1 MNLYRRRTLQASL
14 VVLLAWLAVS
24 GIIAQ
29 QRRKAHK
36 LRATAVLELTTDP
49 TGTMTARIVP
59 ITILDEGTFHDASVY
74 KATPRPMA
82 VDIGVVYEAQK
93 SGQAVGY
100 VTIVS
105 AAKDPT
111 WRGLG
116 RWQVANPPAPEKSTA
131 PVAAANTGSS
141 DSDRPILRR
150 GDSSNTAGQSPPA
163 SASPSPDAT
172 GTPAPVSSS
181 VPTSEADDPDRPV
194 LRRRGPEAAK
204 QQPANPPPSAKT
216 PVAAEGALPSTKLP
230 VPAPGLQTMAAVS
243 DADSSESRSFQFVWR
258 KGEQEAMEA
267 KMRRLALA
275 QLPRENAQLTE
286 HSLTNVVIRAF
297 DLDLSNDAVM
307 VLTAEIP
314 GSFLAPVTKGS
325 APAKSGASASASP
338 SGPAKFVSRYIT
350 LIARVNFEGN
360 PQRLAVSVTDSSR
373 LDVAPRLELIDAV
386 DVDGDGLGE
395 LLFRQT
401 SFDEK
406 SYIIYGVGRG
416 SVTKVFEGASQ
427 PLK

>member
-1 MNLYRRRTLQASL
+1 
-14 VVLLAWLAVS
+14 VVAGNA
-24 GIIAQ
+24 
-29 QRRKAHK
+29 
-36 LRATAVLELTTDP
+36 
-49 TGTMTARIVP
+49 
-59 ITILDEGTFHDASVY
+59 
-74 KATPRPMA
+74 
-82 VDIGVVYEAQK
+82 
-93 SGQAVGY
+93 
-100 VTIVS
+100 
-105 AAKDPT
+105 
-111 WRGLG
+111 
-116 RWQVANPPAPEKSTA
+116 
-131 PVAAANTGSS
+131 GSS
-141 DSDRPILRR
+141 DTDRPILRR
-150 GDSSNTAGQSPPA
+150 GDSGNAAGHSPQA
-163 SASPSPDAT
+163 SASPTPDAT
-172 GTPAPVSSS
+172 SSPASGSTPVTA
-181 VPTSEADDPDRPV
+181 SEPDDSDRPV

-204 QQPANPPPSAKT
+204 QQPSNPPQPAKT
-216 PVAAEGALPSTKLP
+216 PAPAEGAVPSTKLP

-243 DADSSESRSFQFVWR
+243 DADSSEARSFQFVWK

-314 GSFLAPVTKGS
+314 GSFLAPATKS
-325 APAKSGASASASP
+325 STPAKTATSEKNSP
-338 SGPAKFVSRYIT
+338 AAPAKFVSRYIT

-360 PQRLAVSVTDSSR
+360 PQRLAVSITDSSR

-395 LLFRQT
+395 LLFRQV

-406 SYIIYGVGRG
+406 SYIIYGVGRNT
-416 SVTKVFEGASQ
+416 VTRVFEGASQ

>member
-14 VVLLAWLAVS
+14 LVLLACLISLTA
-24 GIIAQ
+24 ATQ
-29 QRRKAHK
+29 QRRRTHK

-49 TGTMTARIVP
+49 TGTMTARLIPV
-59 ITILDEGTFHDASVY
+59 TILDEGSFHDAGAY

-82 VDIGVVYEAQK
+82 LDVGVVYEAQK
-93 SGQAVGY
+93 SGQTVGY

-105 AAKDPT
+105 AAKDPA
-111 WRGLG
+111 WRALG
-116 RWQVANPPAPEKSTA
+116 RWQAASPPAPEKSKT
-131 PVAAANTGSS
+131 PVVIAGDSNSG
-141 DSDRPILRR
+141 SDRPILRR
-150 GDSSNTAGQSPPA
+150 SNSGTASGQSPPTA
-163 SASPSPDAT
+163 VTPTPSPAAGKPDE
-172 GTPAPVSSS
+172 P
-181 VPTSEADDPDRPV
+181 SEPDDPYRPV
-194 LRRRGPEAAK
+194 LRRRGAAAATPSAANTP
-204 QQPANPPPSAKT
+204 QPAASPQPQGGAVPSFKAQVPT
-216 PVAAEGALPSTKLP
+216 PGTETLV
-230 VPAPGLQTMAAVS
+230 AVS
-243 DADSSESRSFQFVWR
+243 DADSSDSRSFQFVWK
-258 KGEQEAMEA
+258 KGEQAEMEA

-286 HSLTNVVIRAF
+286 HSLSNVVIRAF

-314 GSFLAPVTKGS
+314 GSYLASRAPGSKS
-325 APAKSGASASASP
+325 APDT
-338 SGPAKFVSRYIT
+338 PAKFVSRYIT

-360 PQRLAVSVTDSSR
+360 PQRLAVSITDSSR

-395 LLFRQT
+395 LLFRQI

-406 SYIIYGVGRG
+406 SYIVYGVGRNT
-416 SVTKVFEGASQ
+416 VTKVFEGGSQ